1 MAVNHTLPSIS
12 SMKKKLV
19 FVTNPFSGAKS
30 KQNLAALLD
39 QNIEKDIFDYD
50 LIYTQYPLHA
60 TQISKVAASQGVYA
74 VIAVGGD
81 GTINEVAQGL
91 VHSNTALGILPFG
104 SGNGFSYH
112 LGFKRDINKAL
123 QAINRC
129 QVSAIDTGSAN
140 GRFFINVAGLGLDA
154 TVAYKTKLNTKRG
167 FLPYFINT
175 LKESLDFKFLNLTI
189 EASAFN
195 AKGEYAMAAI
205 ANGSIYGYE
214 FAVAPEAKLDDGL
227 FDVLLVKKTQVFK
240 YFMLVPRML
249 NKTFHKSPLVEFI
262 RTDHIKIINHS
273 KAYFHVDGEGVE
285 GDEEISFQVHP
296 KSLLLLYNPR

>member
-1 MAVNHTLPSIS
+1 MP

-19 FVTNPFSGAKS
+19 FVTNPFSGARS
-30 KQNLAALLD
+30 KQNLVSLLN
-39 QNIEKDIFDYD
+39 QNIEKDLFDYE
-50 LIYTQYPLHA
+50 LIYTQYPQHA
-60 TQISKVAASQGVYA
+60 TQISIDAAANGVFA

-91 VHSNTALGILPFG
+91 LHTNTALGILPFG

-112 LGFKRDINKAL
+112 LGFKRDIIKAL
-123 QAINRC
+123 QAINKC
-129 QVSAIDTGSAN
+129 QVSSIDTGSAN

-175 LKESLDFKFLNLTI
+175 LRESLDFKFMSLSI
-189 EASAFN
+189 ES
-195 AKGEYAMAAI
+195 KELSITGEYAMAAV

-227 FDVLLVKKTQVFK
+227 FDVLLVKKTQIFR
-240 YFMLVPRML
+240 YFLLVPMML
-249 NKTFHKSPLVEFI
+249 NKTFHKSSLVDFI
-262 RTDHIKIINHS
+262 RTDQIKITNHS
-273 KAYFHVDGEGVE
+273 NAYFHVDGEGLE
-285 GDEEISFQVHP
+285 GDYEISFQIHP
-296 KSLLLLYNPR
+296 KSLLLLH

>member
-1 MAVNHTLPSIS
+1 VAVNNTPTAMP

-19 FVTNPFSGAKS
+19 FVTNPFSGARS
-30 KQNLAALLD
+30 KQNLVSLLN
-39 QNIEKDIFDYD
+39 QNIEKDLFDYE
-50 LIYTQYPLHA
+50 LIYTQYPQHA
-60 TQISKVAASQGVYA
+60 TQISIDAAANGVFA

-91 VHSNTALGILPFG
+91 LHTNTALGILPFG

-112 LGFKRDINKAL
+112 LGFKRDIIKAL
-123 QAINRC
+123 QAINKC
-129 QVSAIDTGSAN
+129 QVSSIDTGSAN

-175 LKESLDFKFLNLTI
+175 LRESLDFKFMSLSI
-189 EASAFN
+189 ES
-195 AKGEYAMAAI
+195 KELSITGEYAMAAV

-227 FDVLLVKKTQVFK
+227 FDVLLVKKTQIFR
-240 YFMLVPRML
+240 YFLLVPMML
-249 NKTFHKSPLVEFI
+249 NKTFHKSSLVDFI
-262 RTDHIKIINHS
+262 RTDQIKITNHS
-273 KAYFHVDGEGVE
+273 NAYFHVDGEGLE
-285 GDEEISFQVHP
+285 GDYEISFQIHP
-296 KSLLLLYNPR
+296 KSLLLLH

>member
-1 MAVNHTLPSIS
+1 MP

-19 FVTNPFSGAKS
+19 FVTNPFSGARS
-30 KQNLAALLD
+30 KQNLVSLLN
-39 QNIEKDIFDYD
+39 QNIQKDLFDYE
-50 LIYTQYPLHA
+50 LIYTQYPQHA
-60 TQISKVAASQGVYA
+60 TQISIDAAANGVFA

-91 VHSNTALGILPFG
+91 LHTNTALGILPFG

-112 LGFKRDINKAL
+112 LGFKRDIIKAL
-123 QAINRC
+123 QAINKC
-129 QVSAIDTGSAN
+129 QVSSIDTGSAN

-175 LKESLDFKFLNLTI
+175 LRESLDFKFMSLSI
-189 EASAFN
+189 ES
-195 AKGEYAMAAI
+195 KELSITGEYAMAAV

-227 FDVLLVKKTQVFK
+227 FDVLLVKKTQIFR
-240 YFMLVPRML
+240 YFLLVPMML
-249 NKTFHKSPLVEFI
+249 NKTFHKSSLVDFI
-262 RTDHIKIINHS
+262 RTDQIKITNHS
-273 KAYFHVDGEGVE
+273 NAYFHVDGEGLE
-285 GDEEISFQVHP
+285 GDYEISFQIHP
-296 KSLLLLYNPR
+296 KSLLLLH

>member
-1 MAVNHTLPSIS
+1 MP

-19 FVTNPFSGAKS
+19 FVTNPFSGARS
-30 KQNLAALLD
+30 KQNLVSLLN
-39 QNIEKDIFDYD
+39 QNIEKDLFDFE
-50 LIYTQYPLHA
+50 LIYTQYPQHA
-60 TQISKVAASQGVYA
+60 TQISIDAAANGVFA

-91 VHSNTALGILPFG
+91 LHTNTALGILPFG

-112 LGFKRDINKAL
+112 LGFKRDIIKAL
-123 QAINRC
+123 QAINKC
-129 QVSAIDTGSAN
+129 QVSSIDTGSAN

-175 LKESLDFKFLNLTI
+175 LRESLDFKFMSLSI
-189 EASAFN
+189 ES
-195 AKGEYAMAAI
+195 KELSITGEYAMAAV

-227 FDVLLVKKTQVFK
+227 FDVLLVKKTQIFR
-240 YFMLVPRML
+240 YFLLVPMML
-249 NKTFHKSPLVEFI
+249 NKTFHKSSLVDFI
-262 RTDHIKIINHS
+262 RTDQIKITNHS
-273 KAYFHVDGEGVE
+273 NAYFHVDGEGLE
-285 GDEEISFQVHP
+285 GDYEISFQIHP
-296 KSLLLLYNPR
+296 KSLLLLH